1 MRCLEVVK
9 NILHWCYIRLFSAEF
24 GARRV
29 PGNVNSIYCWWVYYE
44 GWLLLRFPVGL
55 SLIFPFV
62 VLITWDLCN
71 RSNELEIASVYC
83 DKRTVHLMHEITLIL
98 ILMSFS
104 AFVSF
109 FWYYNYSV
117 LNLRTLTHQLIVNL
131 PWCYIVCFLQSQLKE
146 DWKVT

>member
-1 MRCLEVVK
+1 MKGGYFLGS
-9 NILHWCYIRLFSAEF
+9 LF
-24 GARRV
+24 
-29 PGNVNSIYCWWVYYE
+29 N
-44 GWLLLRFPVGL
+44 GL

-62 VLITWDLCN
+62 VLITGDLCN

-131 PWCYIVCFLQSQLKE
+131 H
-146 DWKVT
+146 